1 MPFESQDR
9 KRGSRSTRLP
19 RSFAVLC
26 AMVVLLLIAGRRSF
40 AQSQE
45 SANAGHSFIWVG
57 GGVSGY
63 YLQYG
68 AQKSLGIT
76 GYLDAD
82 SVRRLGME
90 SEARWLNFHLAHDI
104 NAQTF
109 LAGPR
114 YHFNMNRFQPYIKGL
129 GGIGNFNFSY
139 NYAHGRYIVIAPGGG
154 FDYRVSPR
162 LCVRADFEYQYW
174 PQFTYGAMSSPGA
187 SVGFRYLLVR

>member
-1 MPFESQDR
+1 M
-9 KRGSRSTRLP
+9 
-19 RSFAVLC
+19 V
-26 AMVVLLLIAGRRSF
+26 VVLLVPGRMASGQTR
-40 AQSQE
+40 E
-45 SANAGHSFIWVG
+45 SADAGHTFLWVG

-82 SVRRLGME
+82 SVRCLGME
-90 SEARWLNFHLAHDI
+90 SEARFLDFHLAHDI
-104 NAQTF
+104 HAETY

-129 GGIGNFNFSY
+129 GGIGDFNFSY

-162 LCVRADFEYQYW
+162 LSVRADFEYQYW
-174 PQFTYGAMSSPGA
+174 PKFTFGAMSSPGA